1 MSITVQ
7 SHLVDQEIT
16 KEARLSPAK
25 RTAQLHTDQ
34 ISDNQNAE
42 MDKFLKKK
50 MCLINVDRRAIKI

>member
-42 MDKFLKKK
+42 MDKFLKK
-50 MCLINVDRRAIKI
+50 NVSY